1 MTSYLFAI
9 SEKHLMLIMK
19 KVIIVF
25 ITIVFSTAV
34 YAESSV
40 WKLDTDNGSFYL
52 AGSCHVLRKSD
63 YPLPEEFESA
73 YDDADQVIFETDI
86 EALMSPDIQLLLISK
101 GMYTGGDTLEK
112 KLSKKAYESLVK
124 FCKDR
129 SMSITLFQNFKPW
142 MVTMTLL
149 ALELEKNGITAAD
162 GLDMYFSN
170 KAKKDGKQ
178 TGGLE
183 DVYKHV
189 ELVSSLEEEF
199 DESIIESFI
208 REVEE
213 LQVIMEDLIKSWRA
227 GDEAGIDEYLSD
239 NMRKEFPKLYKRLI
253 TDRNRDWI
261 PHLETLMDS
270 GKRTLVIVGVGHLV
284 GEDSVINL
292 LKSKGYKIKKM

>member
-1 MTSYLFAI
+1 VKPQEI
-9 SEKHLMLIMK
+9 KLIMK
-19 KVIIVF
+19 KLIIIF
-25 ITIVFSTAV
+25 IAIVLFSTAV

-40 WKLDTDNGSFYL
+40 WKLDADNGSFYL

-86 EALMSPDIQLLLISK
+86 DAFMSPDIQLLLISK

-112 KLSKKAYESLVK
+112 KLSKKAYDSLVK
-124 FCKDR
+124 YCNDR
-129 SMSITLFQNFKPW
+129 SMSIELFQNFKPW

-149 ALELEKNGITAAD
+149 LLELEKNGISPAD
-162 GLDMYFSN
+162 GLDLYFSN

-183 DVYKHV
+183 DVYRHI

-199 DESIIESFI
+199 DESIVESFI
-208 REVEE
+208 RDAGEVR
-213 LQVIMEDLIKSWRA
+213 VMMEGLIKSWRA
-227 GDEAGIDEYLSD
+227 GDEIWIDEYLSK
-239 NMRKEFPKLYKRLI
+239 NVRKEFPKLYKRLL
-253 TDRNRDWI
+253 TDRNRGWI

-284 GEDSVINL
+284 GEDSVIDL
-292 LKSKGYKIKKM
+292 LKSRGHKLKKM

>member
-1 MTSYLFAI
+1 
-9 SEKHLMLIMK
+9 MK
-19 KVIIVF
+19 KLIIVF

-34 YAESSV
+34 YAETSV
-40 WKLDTDNGSFYL
+40 WKLDGDNGSFYL

-63 YPLPEEFESA
+63 YPLPEEFEAA
-73 YDDADQVIFETDI
+73 YDDADQVIFESDI
-86 EALMSPDIQLLLISK
+86 EALMSQEIQLLLMSK

-112 KLSKKAYESLVK
+112 KLSKKSYASLVK
-124 FCKDR
+124 YCNDR
-129 SMSITLFQNFKPW
+129 SMSIDLFQSFKPW
-142 MVTMTLL
+142 MVAMTFLV
-149 ALELEKNGITAAD
+149 LELANNGISAAD

-170 KAKKDGKQ
+170 KVKKDGKQ

-183 DVYKHV
+183 DVNRHI
-189 ELVSSLEEEF
+189 ELVSSFEEEL
-199 DESIIESFI
+199 DDSIIESFI
-208 REVEE
+208 QEVEKV
-213 LQVIMEDLIKSWRA
+213 QIIMEDLIKSWRA
-227 GDEAGIDEYLSD
+227 GDEIGIDEYLSE

-284 GEDSVINL
+284 GKDSVINL

>member
-1 MTSYLFAI
+1 
-9 SEKHLMLIMK
+9 MK
-19 KVIIVF
+19 KLIIVF
-25 ITIVFSTAV
+25 IAIVLFSTAV

-40 WKLDTDNGSFYL
+40 WKLDADNGSFYL
-52 AGSCHVLRKSD
+52 AGSCHVLRKAD

-112 KLSKKAYESLVK
+112 KLSKKAYDSLVK
-124 FCKDR
+124 YCNDR
-129 SMSITLFQNFKPW
+129 SMSIELFQNFKPW

-149 ALELEKNGITAAD
+149 FLELEKNGISPTD
-162 GLDMYFSN
+162 GLDLYFSN

-183 DVYKHV
+183 DVYNHI
-189 ELVSSLEEEF
+189 ELISSFEEAF
-199 DESIIESFI
+199 DDSIIESFI
-208 REVEE
+208 QEVEAV
-213 LQVIMEDLIKSWRA
+213 QVVMESLIKSWRA
-227 GDEAGIDEYLSD
+227 GNEAEIDEYLSE
-239 NMRKEFPKLYKRLI
+239 NMRKEFPKLYKRLL

-261 PHLETLMDS
+261 PTLETLMDS

-284 GEDSVINL
+284 GENSVINL
-292 LKSKGYKIKKM
+292 LKSRGYKLKKM

>member
-1 MTSYLFAI
+1 
-9 SEKHLMLIMK
+9 MK
-19 KVIIVF
+19 KLIVVF

-40 WKLDTDNGSFYL
+40 WELDTDNGSFYL

-63 YPLPEEFESA
+63 YPLPEEFGLA

-86 EALMSPDIQLLLISK
+86 EALMSQEVQLLLISK

-112 KLSKKAYESLVK
+112 KISKESYASLVK
-124 FCKDR
+124 YCNDR
-129 SMSITLFQNFKPW
+129 SMSIELFQNFKPW

-162 GLDMYFSN
+162 GLDMYFHN

-183 DVYKHV
+183 DIYKHV

-199 DESIIESFI
+199 GESIIESFI
-208 REVEE
+208 QEVEE
-213 LQVIMEDLIKSWRA
+213 LQVVMEGLIKSWRA
-227 GDEAGIDEYLSD
+227 GDEVEIDKHLSETMCKEY
-239 NMRKEFPKLYKRLI
+239 PGLYKRLL

-261 PHLETLMDS
+261 SHLETLMDS

-284 GEDSVINL
+284 GEKSVINL
-292 LKSKGYKIKKM
+292 LKSRGYNIKKM

>member
-1 MTSYLFAI
+1 
-9 SEKHLMLIMK
+9 MK
-19 KVIIVF
+19 KIIIIF
-25 ITIVFSTAV
+25 ITLVFSTAV

-40 WKLDTDNGSFYL
+40 WKLDGDNGSFYL

-73 YDDADQVIFETDI
+73 YDDADQVIFESDI
-86 EALMSPDIQLLLISK
+86 EALMSQEIQLLLLSK

-112 KLSKKAYESLVK
+112 KLSKKSYASLVK
-124 FCKDR
+124 YCNDR
-129 SMSITLFQNFKPW
+129 SMSIDLFQNFKPW
-142 MVTMTLL
+142 MVTMTFLV
-149 ALELEKNGITAAD
+149 LELGKNGITPAD

-183 DVYKHV
+183 DVYRHI
-189 ELVSSLEEEF
+189 ELVSSFEEEF
-199 DESIIESFI
+199 DDSIIESFI
-208 REVEE
+208 QEVEKV
-213 LQVIMEDLIKSWRA
+213 QVIMEDLIKSWRA
-227 GDEAGIDEYLSD
+227 GDEAEIDEYVSE
-239 NMRKEFPKLYKRLI
+239 NMRKEFPKLYKKLI

-284 GEDSVINL
+284 GKDSVINL

>member
-1 MTSYLFAI
+1 
-9 SEKHLMLIMK
+9 MK
-19 KVIIVF
+19 KLIIVF

-40 WKLDTDNGSFYL
+40 WKLDADNSSFYL
-52 AGSCHVLRKSD
+52 AGSCHVLRTSD

-73 YDDADQVIFETDI
+73 YNDVDQVVFETDI
-86 EALMSPDIQLLLISK
+86 DALISQEVQLLLMSK

-112 KLSKKAYESLVK
+112 KLSKESYAFLVK
-124 FCKDR
+124 YCNDR
-129 SMSITLFQNFKPW
+129 SMSIELFQNFKPW

-149 ALELEKNGITAAD
+149 VLELEKNGITSAD
-162 GLDMYFSN
+162 GLDMYFHN

-189 ELVSSLEEEF
+189 ELVSSFDEEF

-208 REVEE
+208 QEAGE
-213 LQVIMEDLIKSWRA
+213 LQVVIDGLIKSWMT
-227 GDEAGIDEYLSD
+227 GDEAGIDEFLAV
-239 NMRKEFPKLYKRLI
+239 NMRKEFPELYEKLL
-253 TDRNRDWI
+253 TDRNRNWI
-261 PHLETLMDS
+261 PRLEALINS

-284 GEDSVINL
+284 GEESVISL
-292 LKSKGYKIKKM
+292 LKSRGYKIKKCDG

>member
-1 MTSYLFAI
+1 M
-9 SEKHLMLIMK
+9 MK
-19 KVIIVF
+19 KVIIVL
-25 ITIVFSTAV
+25 ITIIFSTAV

-86 EALMSPDIQLLLISK
+86 EALMSQDIQLLLISK

-112 KLSKKAYESLVK
+112 KLSKKAYESLAK
-124 FCKDR
+124 FCRDS
-129 SMSITLFQNFKPW
+129 SMSIALFQNFKPW

-149 ALELEKNGITAAD
+149 VLELEKNGITAAD

-189 ELVSSLEEEF
+189 ELVSSLGEEF
-199 DESIIESFI
+199 DETIIESFI
-208 REVEE
+208 REVEK

-239 NMRKEFPKLYKRLI
+239 NMRKESPKLYKRLI

-261 PHLETLMDS
+261 PHLETLIDS
-270 GKRTLVIVGVGHLV
+270 GKKTLVIVGVGHLV

-292 LKSKGYKIKKM
+292 LRSRGYKVKKM

>member
-1 MTSYLFAI
+1 
-9 SEKHLMLIMK
+9 MK
-19 KVIIVF
+19 KLIIFF

-40 WKLDTDNGSFYL
+40 WKLDADNGSFYL

-63 YPLPEEFESA
+63 YPLPDEFESA
-73 YDDADQVIFETDI
+73 YDDTDQVIFETDI
-86 EALMSPDIQLLLISK
+86 EALMSQEVQLLLISK

-112 KLSKKAYESLVK
+112 KLSKESYASLVK
-124 FCKDR
+124 YCNDR
-129 SMSITLFQNFKPW
+129 SMSIELFQNFKPW

-149 ALELEKNGITAAD
+149 ALELERNGITAAD
-162 GLDMYFSN
+162 GLDMYFHN

-183 DVYKHV
+183 DIYKHV

-213 LQVIMEDLIKSWRA
+213 LQVIMEGLIKSWRA
-227 GDEAGIDEYLSD
+227 GDEVEIDKHLSETMCKEY
-239 NMRKEFPKLYKRLI
+239 PGLYKRLL

-261 PHLETLMDS
+261 PRLESLISS

-284 GEDSVINL
+284 GEDSIINL
-292 LKSKGYKIKKM
+292 LKSRGYKIKKCNS

>member
-1 MTSYLFAI
+1 
-9 SEKHLMLIMK
+9 MK
-19 KVIIVF
+19 KIIIIF
-25 ITIVFSTAV
+25 ITLVFSTAV

-40 WKLDTDNGSFYL
+40 WKLDGDNGSFYL

-73 YDDADQVIFETDI
+73 YDDADQVIFESDI
-86 EALMSPDIQLLLISK
+86 EALMSQEIQLLLLSK

-112 KLSKKAYESLVK
+112 KLSKKSYASLVK
-124 FCKDR
+124 YCNDR
-129 SMSITLFQNFKPW
+129 SMSIDLFQNFKPW
-142 MVTMTLL
+142 MVTMTFLV
-149 ALELEKNGITAAD
+149 LELGKNGITPAD

-183 DVYKHV
+183 DVNRHI
-189 ELVSSLEEEF
+189 ELVSSFEEEF
-199 DESIIESFI
+199 DDSIIESFI
-208 REVEE
+208 QEVEKV
-213 LQVIMEDLIKSWRA
+213 QVIMENLIKSWRA
-227 GDEAGIDEYLSD
+227 GDEVEIDEYISE

-284 GEDSVINL
+284 GKDSVINL

>member
-1 MTSYLFAI
+1 MNSHPV
-9 SEKHLMLIMK
+9 KLIMK
-19 KVIIVF
+19 KLIIVF

-40 WKLDTDNGSFYL
+40 WKLDADNSSFYL
-52 AGSCHVLRKSD
+52 AGSCHVLRTSD

-73 YDDADQVIFETDI
+73 YNDVDQVVFETDI
-86 EALMSPDIQLLLISK
+86 DALISQEVQLLLMSK

-112 KLSKKAYESLVK
+112 KLSKESYAFLVK
-124 FCKDR
+124 YCNDR
-129 SMSITLFQNFKPW
+129 SMSIELFQNFKPW

-149 ALELEKNGITAAD
+149 VLELEKNGITSAD
-162 GLDMYFSN
+162 GLDMYFHN

-189 ELVSSLEEEF
+189 ELVSSFDEEF

-208 REVEE
+208 QEAGE
-213 LQVIMEDLIKSWRA
+213 LQVVIDGLIKSWMA
-227 GDEAGIDEYLSD
+227 GDEAGIDEFLAV
-239 NMRKEFPKLYKRLI
+239 NMRKEFPKLYEKLL
-253 TDRNRDWI
+253 TDRNRNWI
-261 PHLETLMDS
+261 PRLEALINS

-284 GEDSVINL
+284 GEESVISL
-292 LKSKGYKIKKM
+292 LKSRGYKIKKCDG

>member
-1 MTSYLFAI
+1 
-9 SEKHLMLIMK
+9 MK
-19 KVIIVF
+19 KLIIIF
-25 ITIVFSTAV
+25 IAIVLFSTAV

-40 WKLDTDNGSFYL
+40 WKLDADNGSFYL

-86 EALMSPDIQLLLISK
+86 DAFMSPDIQLLLISK

-112 KLSKKAYESLVK
+112 KLSKKAYDSLVK
-124 FCKDR
+124 YCNDR
-129 SMSITLFQNFKPW
+129 SMSIELFQNFKPW

-149 ALELEKNGITAAD
+149 LLELEKNGISPAD
-162 GLDMYFSN
+162 GLDLYFSN

-183 DVYKHV
+183 DVYRHI
-189 ELVSSLEEEF
+189 ELVSSLEEGF

-208 REVEE
+208 REVEK

-227 GDEAGIDEYLSD
+227 GDEAGLDKYLTETMCKEYTG
-239 NMRKEFPKLYKRLI
+239 LYKKLI
-253 TDRNRDWI
+253 VDRNRDWI
-261 PHLETLMDS
+261 PHLETLIGS

-292 LKSKGYKIKKM
+292 LKSRGYKVKKM